1 MTKDKKR
8 HNDLIEVVSYLVSKE
23 KYRNEWAI
31 KFMFSNEKEKSFLI
45 QEWVGVKNSVMPTDM
60 NNSEE
65 TPIIPI
71 VEQIVKNTLLDIE
84 EEE

>member
-1 MTKDKKR
+1 MTKDNER

-23 KYRNEWAI
+23 KYKNEWTI
-31 KFMFSNEKEKSFLI
+31 KFMFSNERERSFLI
-45 QEWVGVKNSVMPTDM
+45 QEWVGVKNSIMPMDM